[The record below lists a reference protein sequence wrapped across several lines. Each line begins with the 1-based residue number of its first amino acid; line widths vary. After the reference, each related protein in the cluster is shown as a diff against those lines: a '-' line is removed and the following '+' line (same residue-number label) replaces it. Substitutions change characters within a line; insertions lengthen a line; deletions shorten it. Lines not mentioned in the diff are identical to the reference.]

1 MPCVPQNSH
10 AAAAVRAVR
19 CFFRRQGEAEREIL
33 LKEMPYRSVRQASK
47 SVSVPELRQAFSQ
60 ETVRVGIDFL
70 SEEIL
75 LARMRL

>member
-19 CFFRRQGEAEREIL
+19 CFFRRQREAEREIL
-33 LKEMPYRSVRQASK
+33 LKEMPYRSVCQASK

-60 ETVRVGIDFL
+60 ETVRVGGDFL